1 MSHATFHDLV
11 HHYDAD
17 TPSTACAA
25 VRYAL
30 DDATARRFKLRRSN
44 AAFHKLAAGTKRR
57 LAPSK

>member
-17 TPSTACAA
+17 TPTTACAA

-44 AAFHKLAAGTKRR
+44 ADAYRAATGTKRR
-57 LAPSK
+57 PAPSK